1 MDKYIHLAAL
11 CKPKYHI
18 HNKYFVLNLLYPEF
32 VIVDSSLL
40 ADNLINLF
48 QRTEPNQNFN
58 PSLPLFL
65 KLSLNTQRS

>member
-1 MDKYIHLAAL
+1 MQTKVPHTQQVL
-11 CKPKYHI
+11 CFKLVYPK
-18 HNKYFVLNLLYPEF
+18 F